1 MGAGKSK
8 RGRNDP
14 HNIRLDL
21 FLKDLE
27 SEKAHRKQIVE
38 QVEELT
44 FQTLFEKSKPKLR
57 LNK

>member
-1 MGAGKSK
+1 MGARKRKRGKS
-8 RGRNDP
+8 DP
-14 HNIRLDL
+14 HNVRLDI

-27 SEKAHRKQIVE
+27 TEKTNREKIIE